1 MKIDNWLLEILACPQ
16 CHAPLHAD
24 DEAGELICTNPDCG
38 LAYPVRDDIP
48 VLLIDEARRP
58 GEQVVAG
65 QKLFALEAMKME
77 TIVYAD
83 RAGLVAE
90 VPVQAGTQVEAGDLL
105 LRYEI

>member
-24 DEAGELICTNPDCG
+24 DEAGELVCTNPDCG

-58 GEQVVAG
+58 GEQAHRPAATDGPAAQPAAEPGPASAG
-65 QKLFALEAMKME
+65 
-77 TIVYAD
+77 
-83 RAGLVAE
+83 
-90 VPVQAGTQVEAGDLL
+90 PSVEDG
-105 LRYEI
+105 